1 LVQGYIFYIIGAGQ
15 SKWEKKKSASS
26 EKEEKK
32 KKKQRKT
39 EDVNTT
45 MELDSQNMSLGALG
59 CYDVFLNHRGPD
71 VKGSFV
77 SHLYDSLRVRGCNP
91 FLDAKSL
98 IKGNHALKSI
108 NEALHGVRVHLAIF
122 SKGYAESKYCLNE
135 LFDMMQSPEKVI
147 PVFFQDV
154 EPEHLRRIESG
165 PFVDAFKKHL
175 EKKRDKDVE
184 RWKTTL
190 LEASHLMGFRRS
202 AYK

>member
-1 LVQGYIFYIIGAGQ
+1 LVHGYIFDIIGAGQ
-15 SKWEKKKSASS
+15 SKWEKESASS
-26 EKEEKK
+26 EKGKK
-32 KKKQRKT
+32 KRKNN
-39 EDVNTT
+39 EV

-59 CYDVFLNHRGPD
+59 CFDVFLNHHGPD
-71 VKGSFV
+71 VKDSFV
-77 SHLYDSLRVRGCNP
+77 SHLYDSLRRCGCNP
-91 FLDAKSL
+91 FLDVESL

-184 RWKTTL
+184 RWKTAL
-190 LEASHLMGFRRS
+190 LEVSHLMGFRRS